1 MKYFKAIR
9 PSTGEFVL
17 LPVKAAYVK
26 YQVSNPNVPKVWS
39 RIMADPESPWFP
51 LVVEKPDGNY
61 RYADDLQEAITDIG
75 DEPTIPE
82 ILEEIIAEIQT
93 GRSYFDSRLP

>member
-26 YQVSNPNVPKVWS
+26 YQVS
-39 RIMADPESPWFP
+39 ESPWFP

-93 GRSYFDSRLP
+93 GRSYFDVRLP